1 MVKPYIPQV
10 CAAYS
15 RYRGDALHRIV
26 KHTGASPNRIRSIA
40 LCIGPLCV
48 WKAKIYMVST
58 YWRDRIIGSAEEC

>member
-58 YWRDRIIGSAEEC
+58 YWRDTLIGKRAAC